1 MYQTDITSGDLE
13 VHLESAAKSIRDGYV
28 VVAPLEGA
36 YVLLAD
42 AFFHDPVRALHVIR
56 GDELGVA
63 AALLIPGFETLE
75 GIVREISEE
84 TKSLCEK
91 FWPGKLSLALK
102 PHTWL
107 GWDLGDAGALDQI
120 TVRGPSKGFVHS
132 LLAKTGPLAMA
143 SAAKTGKPPVRDPE
157 LLNLTDN
164 QVADI
169 FTEGV
174 LEPTE
179 LSTLVESD
187 LSGSKIVRVGAI
199 SVEEIVAVAPGI
211 SLP

>member
-56 GDELGVA
+56 GDEFGVA

-84 TKSLCEK
+84 TMSLCEK

-107 GWDLGDAGALDQI
+107 GWDLGD
-120 TVRGPSKGFVHS
+120 
-132 LLAKTGPLAMA
+132 AKTGPLAMA

-187 LSGSKIVRVGAI
+187 LSGSRIVRVGAI

-211 SLP
+211 SLT

>member
-13 VHLESAAKSIRDGYV
+13 VHIESAAKSIRDGYV
-28 VVAPLEGA
+28 IVAPLEGA

-63 AALLIPGFETLE
+63 ASVLIPSSETLE
-75 GIVREISEE
+75 GVVREISDDAKLL
-84 TKSLCEK
+84 TSK
-91 FWPGKLSLALK
+91 FWPGKLTIAMK

-107 GWDLGDAGALDQI
+107 SWDLGDASVLDQI
-120 TVRGPSKGFVHS
+120 TVRVPCEGFVHS
-132 LLAKTGPLAMA
+132 LLTKTGPLAMA
-143 SAAKTGKPPVRDPE
+143 SASKAGTAPLRDPALMGFTE
-157 LLNLTDN
+157 N

-179 LSTLVESD
+179 ISTLIESNFA
-187 LSGSKIVRVGAI
+187 GSRILRVGAI
-199 SVEEIVAVAPGI
+199 SVEEIVAVVPGI